1 MNLRRTTDRGA
12 RGLFA
17 VNALFSSVVLIG
29 ILIFLLAYGV
39 RAFLPQRATAPPA
52 AAPTDIGAASDEPQ
66 PETPDDHA
74 EKRASLTGFLFGRV
88 WNPDAYGEPSY
99 GFVPLFLGSLLTT
112 LIALVIAV
120 PLGIASAVFVSE
132 RLRGWLRVTVKTI
145 VELFAGFPS
154 VVLGFFGLIVLGPF
168 IARLF
173 GVSSGL
179 NLLNA
184 GFILGLMALPTIIS
198 VTDDALRVVPQSY
211 REAAYALGATP
222 LTTALRVVIPAAK
235 SGILAAAMLGFGRAI
250 GETMVVL
257 MVAGN
262 APLIPRSLFDPV
274 RTITSTIAI
283 ELGET
288 PFNTTH
294 FFALFALGFVL
305 FLIALA
311 TNLVAESLIR
321 REKRSFT
328 L

>member
-1 MNLRRTTDRGA
+1 
-12 RGLFA
+12 
-17 VNALFSSVVLIG
+17 V
-29 ILIFLLAYGV
+29 
-39 RAFLPQRATAPPA
+39 
-52 AAPTDIGAASDEPQ
+52 
-66 PETPDDHA
+66 
-74 EKRASLTGFLFGRV
+74 
-88 WNPDAYGEPSY
+88 
-99 GFVPLFLGSLLTT
+99 LGSFFTT
-112 LIALVIAV
+112 LIALLLAV
-120 PLGIASAVFVSE
+120 PLGIASAVFISE
-132 RLRGWLRVTVKTI
+132 RLKGWLRVTVKTV
-145 VELFAGFPS
+145 VEFFAGFPS

-173 GVSSGL
+173 HASSGL
-179 NLLNA
+179 NLLTA
-184 GFILGLMALPTIIS
+184 GLLLALMALPTIIS
-198 VTDDALRVVPQSY
+198 VTDDALRVVPHSY

-222 LTTALRVVIPAAK
+222 LTTALRVVVPAAR

-262 APLIPRSLFDPV
+262 APLIPRSPFDPV

-288 PFNTTH
+288 PFDTTH

-311 TNLVAESLIR
+311 TNLLAESLIR
-321 REKRSFT
+321 RERRSFT